1 MMDKRAIRGNLLLLL
16 TALIWGVAF
25 VAQRVGLDHLGSF
38 SFNGLRT
45 LVGAFAVMPVAL
57 MTRRR
62 DAGQKPGDRRTLI
75 VGGIVCGLVLCIASN
90 LQQAGLIYT
99 SVGKAGFITALY
111 ILFVPLIGLVFG
123 RKVTRLFVLAVLVAI
138 GGMFLLTMKGAEPV
152 SRGDLLVLASAAM
165 FAVHIMVID
174 YYSPRVDG
182 AMIAMIQFFVAGG
195 LSVVI
200 AVLSGELITVQAVRG
215 AMVPMLYSGILSC
228 GVGYTLQIVAQK
240 DVNPVVASLVMSLE
254 SVFAALAGWAL
265 LHQSLTA
272 RELLGCV
279 LVFVAIILA
288 QLPDRSAEAR
298 GDS

>member
-1 MMDKRAIRGNLLLLL
+1 MDKRTIRGNLLLLL
-16 TALIWGVAF
+16 TAFIWGVAF

-57 MTRRR
+57 MTRKR
-62 DAGQKPGDRRTLI
+62 DVSDRPGDKRTLI
-75 VGGIVCGLVLCIASN
+75 VGGIVCGVVLCIASN
-90 LQQAGLIYT
+90 LQQAGLLYT

-123 RKVTRLFVLAVLVAI
+123 RKVTRLFVFAVAVAV
-138 GGMFLLTMKGAEPV
+138 GGMFLLTMKGAEAV

-174 YYSPRVDG
+174 YYSPKVDG
-182 AMIAMIQFFVAGG
+182 AMMAMVT
-195 LSVVI
+195 
-200 AVLSGELITVQAVRG
+200 GESITMDGVRG

-265 LHQSLTA
+265 LNQSLTA
-272 RELLGCV
+272 RELMGCV

-288 QLPDRSAEAR
+288 QLPDRSA
-298 GDS
+298 